1 MTPTPKPKGGVDINL
16 ILCYYFIL
24 NMLEFDKKYL
34 KFIGSCPV
42 CQSNFDLQN
51 IKLLKNRGATSLLHV
66 DCRECESS
74 LLVTLIKNNTGVIT
88 NVSVLTDLYKE
99 DFLKF
104 KDMPVIAIDNDNF
117 RTKK

>member
-1 MTPTPKPKGGVDINL
+1 MN
-16 ILCYYFIL
+16 
-24 NMLEFDKKYL
+24 FDKKYL
-34 KFIGSCPV
+34 KFIGPCPI
-42 CQSNFDLQN
+42 CKSNFDSQN
-51 IKLLKNRGATSLLHV
+51 IKTLKNREKTSLLHV

-104 KDMPVIAIDNDNF
+104 KDMPVITIDNDNF